1 MGEKKITREIRKYF
15 QLNENLKNNISKCM
29 TYNKNSAKRKF
40 YSFKCVFQ
48 RKKNFKANILFP
60 LIKPE
65 KVKQTK
71 PKIKGR
77 KCRTN

>member
-40 YSFKCVFQ
+40 YSFKCVF
-48 RKKNFKANILFP
+48 
-60 LIKPE
+60 
-65 KVKQTK
+65 
-71 PKIKGR
+71 
-77 KCRTN
+77 